1 MAVLEQRIK
10 RSNVQYRSKSEKK
23 KGEKRRD
30 VSLKL
35 KQAGMGGVGE
45 QKSKK
50 MRWKG
55 EQKREQQLRGKE
67 GTTCFAVSL
76 TPAIIHRERPFI
88 SCWTWRMERERE
100 QCSPGL
106 LAALLMLAPW
116 TLARPVKKNL

>member
-50 MRWKG
+50 RRWKG

-100 QCSPGL
+100 NSVL
-106 LAALLMLAPW
+106 LGSWQLC
-116 TLARPVKKNL
+116 

>member
-35 KQAGMGGVGE
+35 KQAGRGGVGE
-45 QKSKK
+45 QKPKK
-50 MRWKG
+50 RRWKG

-76 TPAIIHRERPFI
+76 TPAIIHIERNH
-88 SCWTWRMERERE
+88 SCSLKAVFSRT
-100 QCSPGL
+100 CKNFCVGIL
-106 LAALLMLAPW
+106 LI
-116 TLARPVKKNL
+116 